1 MNSQQSEINLIKYKK
16 NGKKYRKIFKQ
27 LYLMEHLDFVK
38 KEKKQF
44 IKTLMKLIQ
53 NLNFEHFKIWIIGLL
68 KLGKM
73 SEHPVPT
80 FP

>member
-1 MNSQQSEINLIKYKK
+1 MGKNIENFQTIVFDGTFGFRKK
-16 NGKKYRKIFKQ
+16 RILG
-27 LYLMEHLDFVK
+27 
-38 KEKKQF
+38 KKQF
-44 IKTLMKLIQ
+44 IKTLLKLIQ

>member
-27 LYLMEHLDFVK
+27 LYFVK

>member
-38 KEKKQF
+38 KGKKQF
-44 IKTLMKLIQ
+44 IKTFIEAHTKFKL
-53 NLNFEHFKIWIIGLL
+53 
-68 KLGKM
+68 
-73 SEHPVPT
+73 
-80 FP
+80 